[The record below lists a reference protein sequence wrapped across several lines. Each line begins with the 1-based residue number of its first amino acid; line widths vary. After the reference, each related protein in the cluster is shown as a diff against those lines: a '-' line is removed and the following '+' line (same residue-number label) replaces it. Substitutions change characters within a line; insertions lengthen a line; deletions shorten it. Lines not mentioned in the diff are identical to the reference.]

1 MSIFGTKNRRMETRL
16 PKIPTMKRRFAAYA
30 FAGYHTFGSE
40 SVLGTRNPYHGL
52 GPILQRI
59 KGILIRERM
68 MPEMVYINIKAS
80 MENPPGSVKRETISQ
95 KCILKISFFGSCS
108 GNFLYPNP

>member
-1 MSIFGTKNRRMETRL
+1 MKYKIIEAKTST
-16 PKIPTMKRRFAAYA
+16 IPTTKRRFAAYA

-95 KCILKISFFGSCS
+95 KCLLKISVF
-108 GNFLYPNP
+108 GNFSCYFLFPNP